1 MRKFLGKGE
10 CQKCGAKEVIAHVG
24 HRRRCSR
31 CDERQWQEV
40 SDYQKSNYMAHGSV
54 YGEKKFAKNAKS
66 FGNSCKNT

>member
-24 HRRRCSR
+24 HRRLCGR

-40 SDYQKSNYMAHGSV
+40 SDYQKSNYMSHGSV